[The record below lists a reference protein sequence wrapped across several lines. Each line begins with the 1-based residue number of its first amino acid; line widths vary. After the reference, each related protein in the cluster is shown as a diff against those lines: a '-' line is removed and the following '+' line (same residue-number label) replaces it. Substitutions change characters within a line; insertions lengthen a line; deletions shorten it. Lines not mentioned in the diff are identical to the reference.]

1 MHLTKRV
8 YRGRFVTIYEIQTDI
23 IVLCSVVELLT
34 SIHQCHFAYRPNLKF
49 GIFIIK
55 NRLHYNN
62 NVTHK
67 GCYLHLRIYILSSY
81 SEI

>member
-55 NRLHYNN
+55 
-62 NVTHK
+62 K
-67 GCYLHLRIYILSSY
+67 
-81 SEI
+81 